1 MFALRV
7 VEQLNVFEHVL
18 PGGVA
23 GRWVRGYAGAETSA
37 TPVEAAKA
45 NRKTLSLE
53 ADHAKVQQAIARL
66 LNILESDVAG
76 DALVQRLQQKE
87 KEARQIEAAI
97 TARDS
102 WPKTPSSLEAVDLDM
117 VYGTVV
123 GQLDNLLVGPK
134 EVVIAKEL
142 LRQLISEIRVRPD
155 ENARDGLAVTILGDL
170 ARIVTADSPNRKSA
184 PKGAFSVLSQISMVA
199 GVGFEPTTFRL

>member
-1 MFALRV
+1 MTC
-7 VEQLNVFEHVL
+7 
-18 PGGVA
+18 PA
-23 GRWVRGYAGAETSA
+23 GFRRQT
-37 TPVEAAKA
+37 
-45 NRKTLSLE
+45 
-53 ADHAKVQQAIARL
+53 AI
-66 LNILESDVAG
+66 S
-76 DALVQRLQQKE
+76 
-87 KEARQIEAAI
+87 
-97 TARDS
+97 
-102 WPKTPSSLEAVDLDM
+102 KTPSSLEAVDLDM

-155 ENARDGLAVTILGDL
+155 ENARDGLAVTIHGDL
-170 ARIVTADSPNRKSA
+170 ARIVTADSPNRESA